1 MIMLRSFMTRLAWTL
16 VVSLALWFSSPHASG
31 AATAAIFDE
40 LNEPATWTGPVFQ
53 YGNPATGK
61 AWFTN
66 GVLTIR
72 HSPVGRW
79 HTVSMSRTWEADP
92 RQGLW
97 VHFRFRIKEMLLGAD
112 LYATVS
118 FGDEMVLQMG
128 VNGEQHWIQGGPCQE
143 KDFDDELFWG
153 SNVIVGEDHKRTD
166 IRVGLSEGPALRYT
180 NWTLV
185 SMGYEVKDATRRI
198 RLFVNGREV
207 VYRDLDAAAPAG
219 AVDNRVRDECL
230 HLDKPVPVTVT
241 FANFTDGDLYA
252 DTTVNKGDGIR
263 WLHAFAAN
271 TPAKPPPSDPSK
283 AEVRDSDMEFDLVLL
298 HRPGETNAWPGS
310 LQKLAWPTPLFSPAK
325 PVEQKKQPRSAE

>member
-1 MIMLRSFMTRLAWTL
+1 MLRSFIARLAATS
-16 VVSLALWFSSPHASG
+16 VVPLALWLFPPRAGSAE
-31 AATAAIFDE
+31 TAAIFDD
-40 LNEPATWTGPVFQ
+40 LNEPAAWTGPVFQ

-97 VHFRFRIKEMLLGAD
+97 VHFRFRIREMLLGAD

-128 VNGEQHWIQGGPCQE
+128 VNGEQHWVQGGNCQA

-153 SNVIVGEDHKRTD
+153 SNVIVGEEGKRTD

-180 NWTLV
+180 DWTLV
-185 SMGYEVKDATRRI
+185 SMCYEVKEAIRRI

-207 VYRDLDAAAPAG
+207 VCRDLDAAAPAG
-219 AVDNRVRDECL
+219 AVDNRVRAECL
-230 HLDKPVPVTVT
+230 HLDKAVPVTVN

-271 TPAKPPPSDPSK
+271 TPAKPHRSDPSK
-283 AEVRDSDMEFDLVLL
+283 AEVKDSDMDFDFVLI
-298 HRPGETNAWPGS
+298 HRPGETNALPETF
-310 LQKLAWPTPLFSPAK
+310 QKLVRPTPLWRLLGHATVSGR
-325 PVEQKKQPRSAE
+325 Q